1 MGKNVRNERLS
12 KPINNFSGK
21 PLQQNELCLKQT
33 QGRKDKI
40 EELDQSV
47 KIKKIF
53 LKKLVITNGAWGSFG
68 SP

>member
-53 LKKLVITNGAWGSFG
+53 FKN
-68 SP
+68 